1 MGEWAK
7 NEKKNPTAKSK
18 AQQRQKKHTHTNGS
32 FVFFQLEQTLAADSL
47 FRALHFQ
54 FGFVF
59 D

>member
-7 NEKKNPTAKSK
+7 KERNPTAKSK
-18 AQQRQKKHTHTNGS
+18 AQQRQKKHTHTNES
-32 FVFFQLEQTLAADSL
+32 FAFLLEQTLAADSL